1 MKSQILRFS
10 ETCFV
15 DFFSLFLFSILEGSL
30 CLVSSPYPSERVCR
44 DQNGGGRSPSSSSER
59 NTNQHFCAVFGLQ
72 TQTNSFKDFEAVLPE
87 RAASWPQLMLGH
99 SWLSFLQGLCH
110 TVRLLQ
116 WCASQMSLR

>member
-15 DFFSLFLFSILEGSL
+15 DFFFSLPFFPFWRG
-30 CLVSSPYPSERVCR
+30 P
-44 DQNGGGRSPSSSSER
+44 SSER

-99 SWLSFLQGLCH
+99 SWLSIHLNEFAGIKNLFGS
-110 TVRLLQ
+110 RFN
-116 WCASQMSLR
+116 RP